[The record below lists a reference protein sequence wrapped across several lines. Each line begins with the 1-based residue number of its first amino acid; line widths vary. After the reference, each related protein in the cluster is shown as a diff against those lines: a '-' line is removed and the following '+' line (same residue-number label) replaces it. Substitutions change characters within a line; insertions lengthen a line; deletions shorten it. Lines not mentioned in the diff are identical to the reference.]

1 MVSGFDAL
9 AITDRGGG
17 AEPAVRFAV
26 RVQTRASREGV
37 DGVHGDALRVR
48 VNAAPVE
55 GAANEAVV
63 EVLAKA
69 LHVAKRAVTIVGGA
83 TSRSKMVE
91 VRGLTAAA
99 VRDHLGMSHRPSDLP
114 PRTGK

>member
-9 AITDRGGG
+9 AITDRAG

-26 RVQTRASREGV
+26 RVQARSSHEGV

-48 VNAAPVE
+48 VNAAPVD

-83 TSRSKMVE
+83 TSRSKVVE
-91 VRGLTAAA
+91 VRA
-99 VRDHLGMSHRPSDLP
+99 
-114 PRTGK
+114 